1 MAEEKT
7 FAVNVNANDVQVGGN
22 HYKNQSIQHWDYVAA
37 NDLDY
42 FQGQITKYV
51 SRWKDKNG
59 IQDLEKADHFLKKY
73 MELVRKGTYSRK
85 AVAP

>member
-1 MAEEKT
+1 MADEK
-7 FAVNVNANDVQVGGN
+7 ANDIQVGGS
-22 HYKNQSIQHWDYVAA
+22 HYKNRSIQHWDYVAA

-85 AVAP
+85 AVDS